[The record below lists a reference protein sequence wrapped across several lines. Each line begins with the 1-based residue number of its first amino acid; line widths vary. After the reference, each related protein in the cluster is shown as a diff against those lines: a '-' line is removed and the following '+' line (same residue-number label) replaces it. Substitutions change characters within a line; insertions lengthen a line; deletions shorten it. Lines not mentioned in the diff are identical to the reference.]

1 MKNHPKKS
9 SRALVC
15 LASMLFLFF
24 VGLMELRAGPGS
36 ANREAPG
43 VAVVQEEAT
52 VPTTAQV
59 EAPVPTTAH
68 VEVPVSQT
76 AQQHQAPDSVAA
88 HFFRQIDQLHDLV
101 MRHPELRALQSSAE
115 AARAG
120 IEAAGTFRDPELRIR
135 KDLNPMGDGTGLST
149 YSVSVMQ
156 PLPWFGTYQT
166 EIEKEAGVAAVAEQR
181 WEVAARERREEV
193 ALVWLEITNHTHQKT
208 MLRESLERLEEL
220 IRLSRV
226 RYEAGRQSRT
236 DLLRLEM
243 ERETAKQQIVTLE
256 RATETLMATLVQLAG
271 GGHGNDQPFPTPMA
285 QELPEPELSALLAQ
299 LNLLDLPD
307 LLAQPDLPNLL
318 VPNKTVPLTTDSL
331 MAWIRTHHPVLQIP
345 KLQRD
350 VLEAESRRVHL
361 QSLPSFGVG
370 VELMG
375 RNAGVMG
382 MFPDSG
388 EQWAG
393 MISVRMPVYRSV
405 WRAKQEQIRRESQSL
420 GYREQQLERTI
431 AETVTQLLT
440 EWKRRKEDREFYAGE
455 LLPRLNET
463 VAILKEEYRSD
474 RVAIDEILT
483 LERERFRYLHEQ
495 QEAVIDQYR
504 VLFRLQALLER
515 QLAWDH

>member
-43 VAVVQEEAT
+43 VAVVQEEA
-52 VPTTAQV
+52 
-59 EAPVPTTAH
+59 PVPT
-68 VEVPVSQT
+68 T

-88 HFFRQIDQLHDLV
+88 HFFRQIDKLHDLV
-101 MRHPELRALQSSAE
+101 KRHPELRALQSSAE

-166 EIEKEAGVAAVAEQR
+166 EKEKEAGVAAVAEQR

-285 QELPEPELSALLAQ
+285 QELPEPNLPALLAQ

-307 LLAQPDLPNLL
+307 LPDLLNLL
-318 VPNKTVPLTTDSL
+318 DPLDPLNPNETVPLTTDSL

-345 KLQRD
+345 RLQRD

-504 VLFRLQALLER
+504 VLFRLQALLEGP
-515 QLAWDH
+515 LAWDH

>member
-15 LASMLFLFF
+15 LASMLFVFF
-24 VGLMELRAGPGS
+24 IGLMELRAGPGS
-36 ANREAPG
+36 ASREAPG
-43 VAVVQEEAT
+43 VAVAQEEAT
-52 VPTTAQV
+52 VPT
-59 EAPVPTTAH
+59 
-68 VEVPVSQT
+68 T

-101 MRHPELRALQSSAE
+101 MRHHPELRALQSSAE

-166 EIEKEAGVAAVAEQR
+166 EKEKEAGVAAVAEQR

-285 QELPEPELSALLAQ
+285 QELPEPNLPALLAQ

-307 LLAQPDLPNLL
+307 LPDLPDLLNLL
-318 VPNKTVPLTTDSL
+318 DPLNPNETVPLTTDSL

-345 KLQRD
+345 RLQRD

-474 RVAIDEILT
+474 QVAIDEILT

-504 VLFRLQALLER
+504 VLFRLQALLEGP
-515 QLAWDH
+515 LAWDH

>member
-1 MKNHPKKS
+1 
-9 SRALVC
+9 
-15 LASMLFLFF
+15 
-24 VGLMELRAGPGS
+24 
-36 ANREAPG
+36 
-43 VAVVQEEAT
+43 
-52 VPTTAQV
+52 
-59 EAPVPTTAH
+59 
-68 VEVPVSQT
+68 
-76 AQQHQAPDSVAA
+76 
-88 HFFRQIDQLHDLV
+88 
-101 MRHPELRALQSSAE
+101 
-115 AARAG
+115 
-120 IEAAGTFRDPELRIR
+120 
-135 KDLNPMGDGTGLST
+135 
-149 YSVSVMQ
+149 
-156 PLPWFGTYQT
+156 
-166 EIEKEAGVAAVAEQR
+166 
-181 WEVAARERREEV
+181 
-193 ALVWLEITNHTHQKT
+193 
-208 MLRESLERLEEL
+208 
-220 IRLSRV
+220 
-226 RYEAGRQSRT
+226 
-236 DLLRLEM
+236 
-243 ERETAKQQIVTLE
+243 
-256 RATETLMATLVQLAG
+256 
-271 GGHGNDQPFPTPMA
+271 
-285 QELPEPELSALLAQ
+285 
-299 LNLLDLPD
+299 
-307 LLAQPDLPNLL
+307 
-318 VPNKTVPLTTDSL
+318 
-331 MAWIRTHHPVLQIP
+331 
-345 KLQRD
+345 LQRD

-504 VLFRLQALLER
+504 VLFRLQALLEGP
-515 QLAWDH
+515 LAWDH

>member
-9 SRALVC
+9 SRAFVC

-43 VAVVQEEAT
+43 VAVVQEEA
-52 VPTTAQV
+52 
-59 EAPVPTTAH
+59 PVPT
-68 VEVPVSQT
+68 T

-88 HFFRQIDQLHDLV
+88 HFFRQIDQLYDLV
-101 MRHPELRALQSSAE
+101 MRHHPELRALQSSAE

-166 EIEKEAGVAAVAEQR
+166 EKEKEAGVAAVAEQR

-285 QELPEPELSALLAQ
+285 QELPEPNLPALLAQ

-307 LLAQPDLPNLL
+307 LPDLLNLL
-318 VPNKTVPLTTDSL
+318 NLLDPLNPNETVPLTTDSL

-345 KLQRD
+345 RLQRD
-350 VLEAESRRVHL
+350 VLESESRRVHL

-420 GYREQQLERTI
+420 GYREQQLERTL
-431 AETVTQLLT
+431 AETVSQLLT
-440 EWKRRKEDREFYAGE
+440 EWERRKEDRQFYAGE